1 MRHGQYR
8 DEDSKRDPE
17 RDTTS
22 ATSPRGV
29 ARAPR
34 WPNSPDLAG
43 NAPLRRRLSRASP
56 AARRCHRRRSIEQVY
71 SRFARARDARN
82 LPWSLTSDP
91 PFPTATAATCC
102 SPRATRIFARDPAR
116 ANRPLDPHA
125 TTPRTRSR
133 LRPRLHFAPTQ
144 IPIRRASRD
153 RGRARRARDAV
164 PSHSP
169 RRKPSESGY
178 DATGR
183 CRANCSVKSEPGRRA
198 LETLREV
205 SRDVRLSESSK
216 TIQALMCGARRA
228 RLCAAIAAAATRRAS
243 SFRKSAAWLLPHLRR
258 SRCCRIHNS

>member
-116 ANRPLDPHA
+116 ANDRS
-125 TTPRTRSR
+125 TPTRS
-133 LRPRLHFAPTQ
+133 L
-144 IPIRRASRD
+144 
-153 RGRARRARDAV
+153 RGREADSDRV
-164 PSHSP
+164 YTSP
-169 RRKPSESGY
+169 RRRFRYG
-178 DATGR
+178 
-183 CRANCSVKSEPGRRA
+183 GRRA
-198 LETLREV
+198 TA
-205 SRDVRLSESSK
+205 DVR
-216 TIQALMCGARRA
+216 GAREMRSPRTPRDENPASQGTTRQAVVA
-228 RLCAAIAAAATRRAS
+228 RIV
-243 SFRKSAAWLLPHLRR
+243 P
-258 SRCCRIHNS
+258 